1 MSNSIEYISKTML
14 SDSPGLEMSLGLSVP
29 MCQTPRGTS
38 ANPCN
43 VWSCCFTLI
52 YGSDKTGNLCNLVVL
67 ACRYPSGCPFWTP
80 WGHLHVPGTCCFTLS
95 YYSDQA
101 VWFWKCPSGCLSWCT
116 KLRKGHLQGQI
127 VWPYCFTFVHN
138 AKTAYVY
145 TQCIVLY
152 DITCFLIAWSYRHPL
167 GC

>member
-1 MSNSIEYISKTML
+1 ML

-43 VWSCCFTLI
+43 VWSCCLTLI
-52 YGSDKTGNLCNLVVL
+52 YGNDKTGNLCNLVVL
-67 ACRYPSGCPFWTP
+67 AYRYPSSCPFWTP
-80 WGHLHVPGTCCFTLS
+80 WGTS
-95 YYSDQA
+95 A
-101 VWFWKCPSGCLSWCT
+101 CPRDLLFYFVILQWSSSLVLEMSSGCLSWCT
-116 KLRKGHLQGQI
+116 KLHKGHLQGQI
-127 VWPYCFTFVHN
+127 VWPYIFTFVHN

-145 TQCIVLY
+145 TQWIVIY
-152 DITCFLIAWSYRHPL
+152 DINFCILIAWSYRHPL